1 MTKWLVP
8 VVWHSLFF
16 YFIFRLSV
24 KRFYLKC
31 LWLPFSILITYFYL
45 KIRCYFGQRHTM
57 PCHTLY
63 LLSLLPIFDARQL
76 CADSL
81 TFFLFLFAS
90 VRLSIKWSRI
100 NSFFS
105 GIVSEHYMDKW
116 EYRKSWDN
124 GAKILSM
131 KIDSILYRSWCVVDA
146 VCIWRTMQTAYK
158 WRERYTMVK
167 KASFNIT

>member
-8 VVWHSLFF
+8 VVWHSLFL

-31 LWLPFSILITYFYL
+31 HVSGSLFPFWLRIFIWKSVAILANAILCHAIHCIYFPFCPF
-45 KIRCYFGQRHTM
+45 
-57 PCHTLY
+57 
-63 LLSLLPIFDARQL
+63 FDARQL

-81 TFFLFLFAS
+81 TFFFFLFAS

-131 KIDSILYRSWCVVDA
+131 KIDSILYRSWCCWCFVHLENHANGVQMA
-146 VCIWRTMQTAYK
+146 KGIRW
-158 WRERYTMVK
+158 
-167 KASFNIT
+167 